1 MKKALL
7 LLMMFFPVTLLSN
20 DLDRFQ
26 NREVGIFTS
35 ILVTDSYEVIFTQ
48 SEEYKVFIDS
58 ADSEVLQRTL
68 TYLEGTT
75 LHVSYKAHSI
85 ARLSD
90 KIRLYVAAPDID
102 TILVEGTGSFRS
114 DAKLTTDRLNVVV
127 RGTGRITLNDVKAT
141 TIEVTKSGS
150 GTLNSKGLIDCDT
163 LVASMNGTGT
173 MSFND
178 IRSVIS
184 DLNINGVSTCRVS
197 GYVNT
202 GKLVVYMYGA
212 GSFFL
217 DGPISASE
225 TIRLDLN
232 GAGSIIA
239 DNLNADNLYTT
250 LYGVGKIRVG
260 GKVNKFSRDLVGIG
274 VINTKNLNI
283 KNQ

>member
-7 LLMMFFPVTLLSN
+7 LLMMFFPVALLSN

-26 NREVGIFTS
+26 NREVGIFAS
-35 ILVTDSYEVIFTQ
+35 IHVTDSYEVIFTQ
-48 SEEYKVFIDS
+48 SEEYKIFIDS